1 MLAVAP
7 QSESRTQFGGM
18 AWRSIAALPVGCVLA
33 LSLAV
38 NLAWLPVPLDWAL
51 LLVVLGFIPIWSAVT
66 LFCFWCPSPAR
77 LWSLLALAGVA
88 SMLLNLAGLHAG

>member
-1 MLAVAP
+1 MPAVAP
-7 QSESRTQFGGM
+7 QTKSRARFGGM
-18 AWRSIAALPVGCVLA
+18 AWRSIAALPVGGALA

-66 LFCFWCPSPAR
+66 LLCFWCPSPTR
-77 LWSLLALAGVA
+77 LWSLLALAGAA
-88 SMLLNLAGLHAG
+88 SLLLNLAGLHAG